1 MSAMRTVQLDEDLGP
16 IHWGNQLHI
25 HTHTHM
31 LAIRTGKEKVVD
43 SCKSDKQCGLKIIHF
58 IYLYLPVYSL
68 YGLAN

>member
-31 LAIRTGKEKVVD
+31 LAIRTGEEKVVE
-43 SCKSDKQCGLKIIHF
+43 CGLKIIHF

-68 YGLAN
+68 YGLAY

>member
-31 LAIRTGKEKVVD
+31 LAIRTGKEKVVG
-43 SCKSDKQCGLKIIHF
+43 SCKSDKQLFVVCHIRIMTKL
-58 IYLYLPVYSL
+58 
-68 YGLAN
+68 